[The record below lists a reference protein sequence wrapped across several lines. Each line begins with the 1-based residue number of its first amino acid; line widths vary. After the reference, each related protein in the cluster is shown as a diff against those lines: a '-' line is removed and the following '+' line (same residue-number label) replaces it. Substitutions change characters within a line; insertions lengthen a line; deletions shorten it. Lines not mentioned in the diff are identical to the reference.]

1 MGNNLKETLTSWQF
15 FLFAFV
21 SLISHLLYTAGAA
34 FAGML
39 SVYIFFPAGMGFFTF
54 FQLYLVFSLFGW
66 TSPVVYLSAI
76 FFSFLWVWILQKIY
90 REDSSAAYIFYAITF
105 LVVFWATITG
115 IMPPD

>member
-1 MGNNLKETLTSWQF
+1 MRNNLKETLTSWQF

-21 SLISHLLYTAGAA
+21 SLIPHLLYTAGVA

-39 SVYIFFPAGMGFFTF
+39 SVYILFPAGMGFFTF
-54 FQLYLVFSLFGW
+54 FQLYLVFYFFGW
-66 TSPVVYLSAI
+66 TSPAVYFSAI
-76 FFSFLWVWILQKIY
+76 FFSFLWVRILQKIY
-90 REDSSAAYIFYAITF
+90 REDSSAAHIFYAITF